1 MGGKGSKCCKNSESD
16 PLIDASGRSV
26 RSVSS
31 DGGHTPER
39 RSPSPSSNMSM
50 GRRHAHPPRRGSQD
64 DADADPAFRTP
75 PRRRRKRDKDDPPD
89 DPNPAI
95 FYASS
100 TKLSKP
106 RRKTSVRGELEERAR
121 ANAELE
127 AMEEGAASQSLH
139 EEEEDEEGEEGDG
152 RGVTGTI
159 VSFSPSAA
167 TSGSPN
173 SRDGQSAAGSSRG
186 RRRTRAG
193 EELVLLH
200 SHGGS
205 YGAADDDDSP
215 SSTKASHGGR
225 TRSPKRGVAERGK
238 AAAAAFWWK
247 RNACVV
253 GACVVF
259 ALVVALAV
267 VLAMTLGVVGV
278 DASGGGGRG
287 AGWGGGGGTAAEG
300 AAASNPDGIGTRIE
314 VRAPVGG
321 GG

>member
-127 AMEEGAASQSLH
+127 AMRKAP
-139 EEEEDEEGEEGDG
+139 
-152 RGVTGTI
+152 RR
-159 VSFSPSAA
+159 
-167 TSGSPN
+167 
-173 SRDGQSAAGSSRG
+173 SRCTR
-186 RRRTRAG
+186 RRRTRRG
-193 EELVLLH
+193 RK
-200 SHGGS
+200 GT
-205 YGAADDDDSP
+205 GAA
-215 SSTKASHGGR
+215 
-225 TRSPKRGVAERGK
+225 
-238 AAAAAFWWK
+238 
-247 RNACVV
+247 
-253 GACVVF
+253 
-259 ALVVALAV
+259 
-267 VLAMTLGVVGV
+267 
-278 DASGGGGRG
+278 
-287 AGWGGGGGTAAEG
+287 
-300 AAASNPDGIGTRIE
+300 
-314 VRAPVGG
+314 
-321 GG
+321 